1 MSSDKNSRDGLRS
14 DSIEGAHAKSSPSTY
29 THVWLSSLRE
39 AHDTITRVLADP
51 DFLRGCEAFSELLV
65 ATFRSGGKVFA
76 CGNGGSHCD
85 AMHFAEE
92 FTGRY
97 RKDRAPLGALALG
110 DASHVTCVSNDYG
123 FSEIFS
129 RQLQGLARKGD
140 VLLGLSTSGNSEN
153 VLKAFAKAHELGLK
167 TVAVLGRDGG
177 KLKVCADLA
186 IVVPAETSDRI
197 QEMHIKII
205 HTVIE
210 TVERELF
217 PENY

>member
-1 MSSDKNSRDGLRS
+1 MAQTSPATLTTATVWKNSLVEAQATLNEFVANAEQMKNCEKFS
-14 DSIEGAHAKSSPSTY
+14 D
-29 THVWLSSLRE
+29 
-39 AHDTITRVLADP
+39 
-51 DFLRGCEAFSELLV
+51 LLL
-65 ATFRSGGKVFA
+65 ATFKNGGKLFT

-129 RQLQGLARKGD
+129 RQLVGLARKGD
-140 VLLGLSTSGNSEN
+140 MLVGLSTSGNSEN
-153 VLKAFAKAHELGLK
+153 VVRAFQAAKEHGITTVGLLGK
-167 TVAVLGRDGG
+167 DGG
-177 KLKVCADLA
+177 KLKALADHS
-186 IVVPAETSDRI
+186 IIIPAATSDRI

-210 TVERELF
+210 TVERQLF

>member
-1 MSSDKNSRDGLRS
+1 MQTRDVMTAALNEAAQTVSSF
-14 DSIEGAHAKSSPSTY
+14 
-29 THVWLSSLRE
+29 
-39 AHDTITRVLADP
+39 LADAEQIA
-51 DFLRGCEAFSELLV
+51 RCEKFSEILTS
-65 ATFRSGGKVFA
+65 TFKSGGKLFV

-110 DASHVTCVSNDYG
+110 NAPHVTCVGNDYG
-123 FSEIFS
+123 FNEIFS
-129 RQLQGLARKGD
+129 RELGGMARKGD
-140 VLLGLSTSGNSEN
+140 LLVGLSTSGNSEN
-153 VLKAFAKAHELGLK
+153 VIRAFLTAKAMGVR
-167 TVAVLGRDGG
+167 TVALLGRDGG
-177 KLKVCADLA
+177 KLKGMADHS
-186 IVVPAETSDRI
+186 ITIPATTSDRI

-210 TVERELF
+210 SVERELF

>member
-1 MSSDKNSRDGLRS
+1 MPDILTTWNNALSEAQATLAKFSSDPAQIERCQKFSQALIKTFKADG
-14 DSIEGAHAKSSPSTY
+14 
-29 THVWLSSLRE
+29 
-39 AHDTITRVLADP
+39 RV
-51 DFLRGCEAFSELLV
+51 FS
-65 ATFRSGGKVFA
+65 

-97 RKDRAPLGALALG
+97 RKDRKPLGALALG

-123 FSEIFS
+123 FEHIFS
-129 RQLQGLARKGD
+129 RQLEGLGRSGD
-140 VLLGLSTSGNSEN
+140 LLVGLSTSGNSAN
-153 VLKAFAKAHELGLK
+153 VLRAFESAKAMGVT
-167 TVAVLGRDGG
+167 TVALLGRDGG
-177 KLKVCADLA
+177 KLRAMADLA
-186 IVVPAETSDRI
+186 IVIPAETSDRI

-217 PENY
+217 PENYALS

>member
-1 MSSDKNSRDGLRS
+1 MSAQIPTAQVWKTALSEAQETLRAFASDPAQLEKC
-14 DSIEGAHAKSSPSTY
+14 A
-29 THVWLSSLRE
+29 
-39 AHDTITRVLADP
+39 
-51 DFLRGCEAFSELLV
+51 AFSTLLTE
-65 ATFRSGGKVFA
+65 TFRSGGKLFT

-110 DASHVTCVSNDYG
+110 DASHVTCVGNDYG

-129 RQLQGLARKGD
+129 RQLVGLARKGD
-140 VLLGLSTSGNSEN
+140 LLVGLSTSGNSEN
-153 VLKAFAKAHELGLK
+153 VIRAFAAAQEIGVK
-167 TVAVLGRDGG
+167 TVALLGRDGG
-177 KLKVCADLA
+177 KMRAMADLA
-186 IVVPAETSDRI
+186 IVIPATTSDRI

-210 TVERELF
+210 TVERQLF
-217 PENY
+217 PQNY